1 MWHCGCCL
9 LSEFLSYFHF
19 QNHLIEQVK
28 GDLFRCPPENCL
40 AHCVSQDMGMG
51 KGIAKIF
58 KLKFDGVGELLS
70 QGKVT
75 DETYKV

>member
-1 MWHCGCCL
+1 M
-9 LSEFLSYFHF
+9 
-19 QNHLIEQVK
+19 K